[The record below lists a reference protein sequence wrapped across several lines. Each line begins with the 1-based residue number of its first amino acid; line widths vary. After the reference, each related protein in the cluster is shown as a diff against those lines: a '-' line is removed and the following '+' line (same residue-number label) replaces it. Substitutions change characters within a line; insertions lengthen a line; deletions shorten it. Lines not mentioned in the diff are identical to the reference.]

1 GSECLSFDGVVSSD
15 LFSSG
20 VISSISVVQ
29 SVSRASV
36 VSSVSVKSSEVVID
50 FTFGVGLF
58 DTVNSEGSEC
68 FLSFVGVVSSDLF
81 SSGVISSVF
90 VVHSVSKASV
100 FGSVSGFVA
109 VKSSPVGL
117 FDTVNS
123 EEGSECLLSF
133 DGVVSSDLFSSGV
146 ISSVSVVHSVSRASV
161 VSSVSVKSSEVV
173 IDFTFGVGLFDTVNS
188 EGSECLLS
196 FDGVVSSDLFS
207 SGFISSVSV
216 VHSVSRASVVSS
228 VSGFVAVK
236 SLVVVDFTF
245 GVGLFDTVNS
255 EGSECLLSFVGV
267 VPSDLFS
274 SV

>member
-123 EEGSECLLSF
+123 EGSECLSF
-133 DGVVSSDLFSSGV
+133 VGVVFSDLFSSGV